1 MEFPHSLDFRRIESC
16 SSLLATY
23 GAKAEEIEELL
34 AYNEN
39 VFHDP
44 DLDPQSFPLAPEPH
58 VAAWEGYHTQAQEVG
73 VFETLRSHLVQLQF
87 PIKPGISQTLAYQGA
102 TRRGQPT
109 IGMLEATGLAL
120 EQPDSL
126 QLIIHPS
133 AAGAIPVIIASC
145 QKDFVGLVQ
154 ALTKHNEPQPIPDSM
169 GAAIVGG
176 YNNWNRIRH
185 YRRIWEAQQSQP
197 VSEAAWSAEF
207 KRIIPQKHLYQDRF
221 IILSQG
227 NYSAVSASEMGMP
240 ESQWRKLSLTI
251 RLEHECTHYF
261 TRRVLGSMR
270 NNLLDELIADYQGI
284 VAANYGYYR
293 ADWFL
298 TFMGLESFPDYRAGG
313 RLENYRAEATLS
325 EGAFRILQRLVKD
338 AAENLEAFNLAHQ
351 NQLQGRSNQ
360 GKMVMALTR
369 LRLEE
374 LADKRHNFLEE
385 IWQKV

>member
-1 MEFPHSLDFRRIESC
+1 MKFPNSLDFRRIESC

-23 GAKAEEIEELL
+23 GAKPEEVEELL

-58 VAAWEGYHTQAQEVG
+58 VATWQGYYTQAQEVG

-126 QLIIHPS
+126 KLIIHPS

-145 QKDFVGLVQ
+145 RKDFVSLVQ

-176 YNNWNRIRH
+176 YNNWDRIRH
-185 YRRIWEAQQSQP
+185 YRRTWEAQQSQP
-197 VSEAAWSAEF
+197 VSEAAWNAEF

-227 NYSAVSASEMGMP
+227 NYSAVSASEMGMA

-284 VAANYGYYR
+284 VAANDGYYR

-298 TFMGLESFPDYRAGG
+298 KFMGLESFPDYRAGG
-313 RLENYRAEATLS
+313 RVENYRGEPTLS
-325 EGAFRILQRLVKD
+325 ERAFRILQRLVKD
-338 AAENLEAFNLAHQ
+338 AAENLEAFNLAHK
-351 NQLQGRSNQ
+351 NQLEGRSNQ
-360 GKMVMALTR
+360 GKIVMALTR